1 MKLLQS
7 YLTLGDK
14 FYHKSLPQQFSS
26 PSLLVWNQ
34 ELATSLNIDSEDI
47 ETDEKKAEV
56 FSGNEILQPSTPI
69 ALAYSG
75 HQFGHFNP
83 QLGDGRAHLLG
94 EVEANSGQL
103 FDVQLKGSGQTAFSR
118 RGDGKCAIGP
128 AIREYL
134 MSEAMAALRVPTSRC
149 IAVVATGEDVL
160 REGAKPGA
168 VVTRIAS
175 SHIRVGTF
183 QYFAARRDSESLI
196 KLVDFSI
203 SRHYPEISLDDENK
217 VEKFLASVIQRQ
229 ITLITEWMRV
239 GFIHGVMNTDNTAIS
254 GETIDFGPCAMMDN
268 YEAGKVFSSID
279 QHGRYAFGNQ
289 GRIGQWNMAR
299 LADCLLGLVDE
310 DEDIA
315 MAKIEPLIVNYA
327 EDFRNAYY
335 EMMASKLG
343 LIFEEDGEEYISL
356 VDELLSIMESEK
368 LDYSATFITL
378 EESLQESPE
387 EESAHA
393 LLSLPLQQWR
403 SSWLEIID
411 SSKTNLN
418 EVITRMRAQNP
429 SVIPRNHLVEQLIG
443 IYELDPTGDSAK
455 AHLESFLTV
464 LSDPYNIKARLTEF
478 CRSPMHIDETYRT
491 FCGT

>member
-14 FYHKSLPQQFSS
+14 FYQKSLPQQFSS
-26 PSLLVWNQ
+26 PSLLVWN
-34 ELATSLNIDSEDI
+34 EKLANSLSIDKVGI
-47 ETDEKKAEV
+47 ETDEKKAAV
-56 FSGNEILQPSTPI
+56 FSGNQILESSIPI

-94 EVEANSGQL
+94 EVETSSGQL

-134 MSEAMAALRVPTSRC
+134 MSEAMARLQVPTSRC
-149 IAVVATGEDVL
+149 ISVVATGEDVL
-160 REGAKPGA
+160 RDGPKPGA

-183 QYFAARRDSESLI
+183 QYFAARRDTASLI

-203 SRHYPEISLDDENK
+203 SRHYPEISLSDESK
-217 VEKFLASVIQRQ
+217 IEKFLAAVIQRQ
-229 ITLITEWMRV
+229 ITLIIEWMRV

-254 GETIDFGPCAMMDN
+254 GETIDFGPCAMMDS
-268 YEAGKVFSSID
+268 YDAGRVFSSID

-299 LADCLLGLVDE
+299 LADCLLALVDE

-327 EDFRNAYY
+327 EDFKADYY
-335 EMMASKLG
+335 RMMLGKLG
-343 LIFEEDGEEYISL
+343 LTTSLGNEKVTSL
-356 VDELLSIMESEK
+356 VDDLLSIMESEK
-368 LDYSATFITL
+368 LDYSTTFIQL
-378 EESLQESPE
+378 EESLDTEYDLNVLPV
-387 EESAHA
+387 A
-393 LLSLPLQQWR
+393 LNQWR
-403 SSWLEIID
+403 SNWLDLIGE
-411 SSKTNLN
+411 SKTNLS
-418 EVITRMRAQNP
+418 EIVTLMRTQNP
-429 SVIPRNHLVEQLIG
+429 SVIPRNHLVEKLIG
-443 IYELDPTGDSAK
+443 IYELDPTGENAK
-455 AHLESFLTV
+455 THLESFLKV
-464 LSDPYNIKARLTEF
+464 LADPYNIEARSTEF
-478 CRSPMHIDETYRT
+478 SQSPTHIDETYRT